1 MHSPCQ
7 PPAST
12 SGLGAT
18 HWWHAGYVP
27 PRQPPPPKAVRTL
40 LQFLPSLRRDPTQ
53 GHAAGTTQRQAGR
66 RSDRGWPG
74 QRR

>member
-27 PRQPPPPKAVRTL
+27 PRQPPPPKAARTL
-40 LQFLPSLRRDPTQ
+40 LQFLPSISAIRRRATLPVQ
-53 GHAAGTTQRQAGR
+53 GNVGRAPQQTEAGL
-66 RSDRGWPG
+66 DEGW
-74 QRR
+74 